1 MAVVGAFA
9 SAASERL
16 DAAARAAV
24 EASALAAPVVAL
36 AASDLALPAGV
47 GGVTQEAD
55 LVSGA
60 VAVDAVIARDPER
73 AEVVAAAA
81 AAVEAVEAVKAV
93 EAVEAVEA
101 VGEARDEV
109 WDE

>member
-1 MAVVGAFA
+1 LA

-16 DAAARAAV
+16 DTAARAAV
-24 EASALAAPVVAL
+24 AAAVLATPVVAL
-36 AASDLALPAGV
+36 AASDLARPAGV

-55 LVSGA
+55 LVSGE
-60 VAVDAVIARDPER
+60 VAFGDVIAREPGR

-81 AAVEAVEAVKAV
+81 AAVEAVK
-93 EAVEAVEA
+93 AVEA